1 MKRFQTTLRLCHHS
15 HCAQGAGLS
24 GLCPDHLRASLRRRP
39 LGELLYLLETML
51 ERPLAAEDFDESPRS
66 RSAPLL
72 N

>member
-1 MKRFQTTLRLCHHS
+1 MNRFPKTLQLCRQS

-39 LGELLYLLETML
+39 LGDLLELLERML
-51 ERPLAAEDFDESPRS
+51 ERPLAAEDFDKS
-66 RSAPLL
+66 RPSALL